1 MKIMNEFIRGDAYN
15 PEPYEGYYMVTLDG
29 TKEAYK
35 LPNVKKNNSARK
47 IVMAITTGWLQL
59 LFFIYKCF
67 SMGHKYLRS
76 RKKGKKLLISMGV
89 GLLASIIFIIY
100 ELDKS
105 ELLLDFSIMF
115 ILCTICTLVFSIK
128 TFEEKDLYKIDPDT
142 GENEKIP
149 YDFNKDF
156 KEKKY
161 FYDNK
166 WWRSFTQ
173 LNENRDYITNP
184 DNYTN
189 ICSEKP
195 KRYDYLEYQKS
206 EFQKENRIPTGN
218 LTVDNAIYSIVWND
232 KN

>member
-1 MKIMNEFIRGDAYN
+1 MNLINQNCYLILVLCL
-15 PEPYEGYYMVTLDG
+15 YYVQ
-29 TKEAYK
+29 Y
-35 LPNVKKNNSARK
+35 VH
-47 IVMAITTGWLQL
+47 Q
-59 LFFIYKCF
+59 F
-67 SMGHKYLRS
+67 
-76 RKKGKKLLISMGV
+76 
-89 GLLASIIFIIY
+89 
-100 ELDKS
+100 
-105 ELLLDFSIMF
+105 
-115 ILCTICTLVFSIK
+115 FSIK

-156 KEKKY
+156 KEKNY